1 MKKMNIF
8 VGITNTKFITMKSFT
23 RFLLLIVAILTTTF
37 SLKAQVSLYS
47 FSSSSGT
54 YTPITGG
61 LLLGDGLSDDQR
73 FVDPSIPLGGFATTG
88 PGIPIG
94 FNFFYN
100 GQSFDRI
107 AIQNNG
113 WISFGNS
120 SLTPAVNMTSSSSYS
135 PLSSTAAISPTL
147 LRSRIAVYGRDLAA
161 NATSSLRVETI
172 GTAPNRVCVIQW
184 SNYRKYGALAENLNF
199 QIRLTE
205 TSNVVQN
212 VYGTFTAGSSGTGH
226 CGLGGFTSADFN
238 NRTTTTNWSATVAGT
253 LNSSTV
259 TASATVFPA
268 SGQTFTWTPPPYPT
282 LAFSSITPSV
292 VSCTTTS
299 SRLVELNASIA
310 TGTITAVVLNY
321 AFNGV
326 AQTPIAM
333 TNTGGT
339 VYAATIPAATP
350 VNANVTWNV
359 VATSSFTTT
368 ASYTG
373 TAYQDQGLLGLSSYA
388 TASNSTVCSG
398 SSSNVTATLYSS
410 SLAATSE
417 PTYTN
422 PSVSVPTSDEDFGN
436 ITISQGTNVL
446 LNNTSAINSLVGTLG
461 TATGTAGGYSN
472 FASFASTNLTAG
484 QTYNIS
490 LTSLTTAGP
499 YTNYFAVFLDLNR
512 NGLFNDAGEAVFVSP
527 SSISGA
533 HTVTGTFSVPASA
546 FNGLTRMRVMNNESF
561 APSNVYINA
570 ISYGEYEDYLINMT
584 GTIQGGGSA
593 TIPAITSVSWSDGTT
608 VVGTGNPLTVNPLV
622 TTTYTGTV
630 TAAGCTVASSSIT
643 VAALVLPAS
652 PIATNSTQCG
662 TQVPTASVASAAG
675 LDGTGDYYWYN
686 AATSGTIVQSSSWL
700 TQYEDNFGGPT
711 VSPNGLLTGV
721 ASLTATP
728 GWLQL
733 TSNVNSQQGG
743 LTVQPGVNGIEYKI
757 DFDFKSNTAFG
768 ADGFSWSFAPD
779 ADATLVNLVVPSTV
793 PNAEMGTGSKLKIS
807 FDAYGSTMPNQKG
820 TYVLY
825 NNTDT
830 IFTATSAGVLAS
842 STSTP
847 WLSTSS
853 KHITITISQTGIL
866 NMSVGGV
873 SLFSNIALPAS
884 YLTEDKSTWKH
895 VFAARTGGVNMKN
908 EIDNL
913 LIRYKLTPVG
923 STTYN
928 SVLAGDATFYVSELG
943 VNGCLSTPSP
953 ISIAVSQ
960 PAPVTYTNSASTICI
975 GESVTLNMSS
985 TITPAYTYVVSSP
998 NAGAGVA
1005 TPVSGASHTFT
1016 PTASGAIPYI
1026 VTAANG
1032 NCTEVDTLIFNVV
1045 PGASPAPIIAMD
1057 TITICPSATSALFTA
1072 TPSSMN
1078 VGYTFNLIDSYGDG
1092 WNGNALKVL
1101 FNGVLAQTLTFTT
1114 GLSFSSTINV
1124 PEGTVVTTEWTTG
1137 TWLNEC
1143 SFNIVVSGSTVHTG
1157 VMTTA
1162 AAIAS
1167 QMYSGTAP
1175 TYNYTFAWYSAATG
1189 GTLLGTG
1196 ATLETI
1202 GTSVLPNLNT
1212 VGAYTVYA
1220 VQSNACV
1227 SPATPAIV
1235 NVTNVLAQIVPINAS
1250 CNSVANGSFSVGT
1263 ISCGTTPFTFSV
1275 DGGAYGAIPTNLAY
1289 GSHTVIVKDAV
1300 GAVAPVVSIFI
1311 NQPTWITNVPNFV
1324 SNGWACKDATTE
1336 TIAVANPNLSLTN
1349 TITLGNVSIGGNGV
1363 ATLNPA
1369 LNLPVGAVIT
1379 GATLQLNGMTTAGGT
1394 WANDLTVVAS
1404 GLGSTNQVP
1413 AGFTVT
1419 NVNFS
1424 YPLTSINPNGTAINV
1439 VITNTYGFGT
1449 AVINNV
1455 SLVVSY
1461 TIQQTLDNVTWYAAP
1476 AGGTSIGS
1484 GFTLESV
1491 GTPVLPTTFTPGT
1504 YNFYAQGELSG
1515 CSSFTRQ
1522 LVTVV
1527 IQAPTIVANIQT
1539 ATVCPGNFLTLNAA
1553 GGLTYTWSNG
1563 AGQNT
1568 PFVPAPTNYVGAT
1581 QSYVV
1586 NGFDIDGC
1594 ANQDTVVVT
1603 VLPQPI
1609 LNAGVDQTICSGIPV
1624 ILNASTT
1631 LQTATAVTSIVWSN
1645 SIPNNTQYVPTTTG
1659 VLTAT
1664 ATGANGCTT
1673 QDAVQITVLAL
1684 PIVNA
1689 GNDFTVCT
1697 GLSATLTATGAN
1709 TYAWNNNVSQA
1720 MPFYPTATQTY
1731 TVIGTGTNG
1740 CTGQDQ
1746 VVVTI
1751 STGPTVTVIG
1761 NQVVCAS
1768 APVTLGAAT
1777 TNSMGGFWTTSN
1789 GLGVISPNVSNGTV
1803 TYVPTTND
1811 PAVVN
1816 FTYVASNACG
1826 NASQSTTV
1834 TVLPIPTVNAGPDIA
1849 SCSGLPVTLSATSN
1863 GVISWNNS
1871 VANNVAFVPGSSAT
1885 YTVTAVGANNCSN
1898 SDQMVLTVLALP
1910 DVNAGADQ
1918 TICSGSTATLN
1929 AAGANSFVW
1938 NNGVVNSVAFAPTGT
1953 QTYTVTGTA
1962 LNGCQSSDQVSVTV
1976 NATPV
1981 ALVSV
1986 VDDVTI
1992 AASPAGMNYQW
2003 INCASGTDIPTA
2015 TAAQFTATA
2024 NGSYAVIVTS
2034 LQGCEDV
2041 SDCIDINS
2049 VGLDQINISDMNVF
2063 PNPTSGEVNVTMP
2076 ENMSVDVQ
2084 IFDAQGKL
2092 VAEQMNVTN
2101 NGKLNISNVTP
2112 GVYMVRLTAENAVQ
2126 TFRVVK
2132 N

>member
-1 MKKMNIF
+1 M
-8 VGITNTKFITMKSFT
+8 
-23 RFLLLIVAILTTTF
+23 
-37 SLKAQVSLYS
+37 SLPAT
-47 FSSSSGT
+47 SSGT
-54 YTPITGG
+54 G
-61 LLLGDGLSDDQR
+61 R
-73 FVDPSIPLGGFATTG
+73 
-88 PGIPIG
+88 
-94 FNFFYN
+94 NF
-100 GQSFDRI
+100 R
-107 AIQNNG
+107 
-113 WISFGNS
+113 
-120 SLTPAVNMTSSSSYS
+120 
-135 PLSSTAAISPTL
+135 
-147 LRSRIAVYGRDLAA
+147 AA
-161 NATSSLRVETI
+161 NGSIRYETI
-172 GTAPNRVCVIQW
+172 GSAPNRKFIVQW
-184 SNYRKYGALAENLNF
+184 SNFSRYTTSSPSDRLNF
-199 QIRLTE
+199 QIVLEESTNIIRASYNVGHVQIDHTE
-205 TSNVVQN
+205 QAGLAGASN
-212 VYGTFTAGSSGTGH
+212 
-226 CGLGGFTSADFN
+226 ADFN
-238 NRTTTTNWSATVAGT
+238 ARSGNFNTTILAP

-259 TASATVFPA
+259 NSLATAFPTL
-268 SGQTFTWTPPPYPT
+268 GRTFSWTPPPYPT

-292 VSCTTTS
+292 VSCTTS
-299 SRLVELNASIA
+299 DPHQVEVNASIVSGSISGVA
-310 TGTITAVVLNY
+310 LNY
-321 AFNGV
+321 SFNGV

-373 TAYQDQGLLGLSSYA
+373 TAYQDQGLLGVIGV
-388 TASNSTVCSG
+388 ASNTLSPVCAGSPTNLLAG
-398 SSSNVTATLYSS
+398 LSSSNP
-410 SLAATSE
+410 AA
-417 PTYTN
+417 YTN
-422 PSVSVPTSDEDFGN
+422 PSVFSPTEDEDFGSVV
-436 ITISQGTNVL
+436 ITEGATTILS
-446 LNNTSAINSLVGTLG
+446 NTTAGGSLVGTIG
-461 TATGTAGGYSN
+461 TATGTPGSFSN
-472 FASFASTNLTAG
+472 FTAFGPYAMTAG
-484 QTYNIS
+484 STYGFS
-490 LTSLTTAGP
+490 LSSITQGG
-499 YTNYFAVFLDLNR
+499 NYGNSMAIFIDYNR
-512 NGLFNDAGEAVFVSP
+512 DGDFNDANEAAYLPTTTVSGP
-527 SSISGA
+527 
-533 HTVTGTFSVPASA
+533 HVETGSFTIPTAA
-546 FNGLTRMRVMNNESF
+546 FNGLTRMRVVCLEMQITGIGS
-561 APSNVYINA
+561 S
-570 ISYGEYEDYLINMT
+570 SSWGEYEDYMLNISSTNV
-584 GTIQGGGSA
+584 GGGLA
-593 TIPAITSVSWSDGTT
+593 PAITSVVWSNSSATT
-608 VVGTGNPLTVNPLV
+608 VGSTNPATINPTSTDSYSALI
-622 TTTYTGTV
+622 
-630 TAAGCTVASSSIT
+630 TAAGCTVTSSATT
-643 VAALVLPAS
+643 VTTLVLPAS

-662 TQVPTASVASAAG
+662 TQVPTASVVSAAG

-686 AATSGTIVQSSSWL
+686 AATSGTIVQGSSWL

-743 LTVQPGVNGIEYKI
+743 LNVQPGVNGIEYKI

-779 ADATLVNLVVPSTV
+779 ADATLANLVVPSTV

-847 WLSTSS
+847 WLSTTS

-866 NMSVGGV
+866 NMSVDGV
-873 SLFSNIALPAS
+873 SLFANIALPAS

-1137 TWLNEC
+1137 SWLNEC

-1235 NVTNVLAQIVPINAS
+1235 NVSNVLAQIVPINAS

-1311 NQPTWITNVPNFV
+1311 DQPTWITNVPNFV

-1413 AGFTVT
+1413 AGLTVT

-1424 YPLTSINPNGTAINV
+1424 YPLTSINPNGTSINV

-1527 IQAPTIVANIQT
+1527 IQAPTIVANIQA

-1645 SIPNNTQYVPTTTG
+1645 STPNNTQFVPTTTG

-1938 NNGVVNSVAFAPTGT
+1938 NNGVVNSVAFAPTVT

-2084 IFDAQGKL
+2084 IYDAQGKL